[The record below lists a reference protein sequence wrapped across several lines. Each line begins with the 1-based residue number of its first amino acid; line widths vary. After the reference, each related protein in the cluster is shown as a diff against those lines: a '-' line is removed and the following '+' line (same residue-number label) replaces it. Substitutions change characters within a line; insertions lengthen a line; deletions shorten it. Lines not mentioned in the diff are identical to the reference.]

1 MRKNLLLA
9 AGLSLASLP
18 VFAQPIDCT
27 EGHDWDGNVQ
37 VDGKFITTGRTY
49 EILASVCR
57 RIGDTADS
65 RRVWG
70 VVRYLRN
77 VNGTEHHYAHP
88 ECIRVFPDEKIVVL
102 ASRTRGTA
110 RNNWLLLRIDIPG
123 KRLRALNM
131 TQADALANCRSP
143 VVPTRFPGQ
152 LVEGNMTL
160 DEPPPD
166 D

>member
-1 MRKNLLLA
+1 MLKNLLLA

-49 EILASVCR
+49 DILVSVCR
-57 RIGDTADS
+57 RTRDTADS

-77 VNGTEHHYAHP
+77 VNGREHHYAHP
-88 ECIRVFPDEKIVVL
+88 ECIRVFRDEKVVVL

-110 RNNWLLLRIDIPG
+110 RNNWLLLRIDIEG
-123 KRLRALNM
+123 QSIRALNM
-131 TQADALANCRSP
+131 READALANCRSP
-143 VVPTRFPGQ
+143 AIPTRFPGR
-152 LVEGNMTL
+152 LVEGSMDL
-160 DEPPPD
+160 DRPTP
-166 D
+166 